1 MATASDTLSRAL
13 RARHASFVNFRDRT
27 WLRDFVDLAAAQ
39 VVTSILRFVALAWGA
54 RHLGPSSFAL
64 VAVAAVVNGYF
75 VAGALSGLDTLGAR
89 DIAISPSPP
98 SFVADTTAL
107 RLMVASA
114 VVVTTVPLVWLTGLG
129 TDSVAAISVLVLT
142 LFPLALDPRWAL
154 IGLRRTRPVAVSELI
169 AAVMNLAIVLIFV
182 RKPGDFIFV
191 PVAQLASDVV
201 RSLLLRRVLRHIGIP
216 KSPRVE
222 AINFRTLRDSLPLSG
237 AQLIRSAVV
246 TLDVVIVGATRPR
259 TEAGQY
265 AAASRLFVVG
275 LVFLGLYYQVLLPR
289 LVLAF
294 NAGPGEESRLLAI
307 GKTRVIRAVMPMV
320 AVASFAS
327 PFAIPA
333 FLGNDYRVAGRLFGI
348 LVWGLACVAATGLY
362 NQVLVVHR
370 QEIYVTIIV
379 TIALVVDIIGI
390 LILLPTIGII
400 GAPIAAVAS
409 ESIGLLFTVGAARRV
424 ISLDSQRSNRGAF
437 TESRKAP

>member
-39 VVTSILRFVALAWGA
+39 VVTSILRFVALAWAA

-89 DIAISPSPP
+89 DIAISPSAP

-107 RLMVASA
+107 RLKVASA

-129 TDSVAAISVLVLT
+129 TDSAAAISVLVLT

-154 IGLRRTRPVAVSELI
+154 IGLRRTRPVAVSELFS
-169 AAVMNLAIVLIFV
+169 AVMNLTIVLIFV

-201 RSLLLRRVLRHIGIP
+201 RSLLLRRVLRRIGVR
-216 KSPRVE
+216 KSPRLE
-222 AINFRTLRDSLPLSG
+222 ALNFRTLRDALPLSG

-265 AAASRLFVVG
+265 AVASRLFVVG

-294 NAGPGEESRLLAI
+294 DAGPGEESRLLAI

-320 AVASFAS
+320 AVASLAS

-333 FLGNDYRVAGRLFGI
+333 FLGPDYRVAGRLFGV

-390 LILLPTIGII
+390 LILLPMMGII

-409 ESIGLLFTVGAARRV
+409 ESIGLLLTVGAARRV
-424 ISLDSQRSNRGAF
+424 ISLDSQRGSRGAF
-437 TESRKAP
+437 TSSRKAP